1 MVLECCGAFV
11 RRNLATP
18 AGGGDVVNQPSCG
31 GSLSSGDKRGAD
43 QPSTWVVSDRACS
56 WSRCEVPNSVAKNSL
71 FASAG
76 DYLFCMATSEKTGFE
91 GPLHQLA
98 RNTWQLLL
106 LVGRLGVALGVIVLA
121 WPGKSL
127 VVAGVLFG
135 IYLVVSGVGYVFAAF
150 GTHAGAA
157 MRVLSFLT
165 GVVSLVLG
173 FFCFRD
179 KLESILLL
187 ALWIGIGWL
196 FRGFTLLAAALSFD
210 HLPGR
215 GWQVLSGV
223 IIVVGGGVLI
233 IYPIDSMVILT
244 LVAGWWL
251 IVIGIMDVISAF
263 QVRHRLKTVD
273 RVAQR

>member
-1 MVLECCGAFV
+1 MRVLPTAD
-11 RRNLATP
+11 R
-18 AGGGDVVNQPSCG
+18 PSAAVASARHC
-31 GSLSSGDKRGAD
+31 SSPLYEAVICVAR
-43 QPSTWVVSDRACS
+43 
-56 WSRCEVPNSVAKNSL
+56 NSVFPLAAN
-71 FASAG
+71 
-76 DYLFCMATSEKTGFE
+76 YLLGMTTSEKTVFE

-106 LVGRLGVALGVIVLA
+106 LIGVLGVSLGVIVLA
-121 WPGKSL
+121 WPGKTL
-127 VVAGVLFG
+127 LVAGVLFG

-196 FRGFTLLAAALSFD
+196 FRGVTLLAAAVSFD
-210 HLPGR
+210 HIPAR

-223 IIVVGGGVLI
+223 IIVIGGGVLI
-233 IYPIDSMVILT
+233 ISPLDSIAILT
-244 LVAGWWL
+244 LVAGCWL
-251 IVIGIMDVISAF
+251 IAIGIVDVISAF
-263 QVRHRLKTVD
+263 LVRHRLK
-273 RVAQR
+273 A